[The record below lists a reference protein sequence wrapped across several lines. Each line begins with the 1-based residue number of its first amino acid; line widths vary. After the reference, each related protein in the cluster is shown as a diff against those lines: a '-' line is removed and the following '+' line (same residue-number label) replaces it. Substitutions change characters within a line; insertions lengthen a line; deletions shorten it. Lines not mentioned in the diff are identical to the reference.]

1 MSALSLRYA
10 RAFSQ
15 VAVAT
20 HLDTVAAQ
28 VQLGDFAGTLAENRQ
43 LREVLGN
50 PSIPM
55 PQKLNVLDAI
65 AERLG
70 MVREVRNFVAVI
82 VSHRRLDD
90 LNEILRE
97 YAALADQQA
106 GMAEAEIVT
115 ARPLNDQDRV
125 DLETQVAKL
134 AGSRVRTTYTLDPSL
149 LGGAVVKIGST
160 VHDGSLRA
168 QLEQL
173 KQTLTAAPVL

>member
-20 HLDTVAAQ
+20 HLDTGAAQ
-28 VQLGDFAGTLAENRQ
+28 AQLRDLAGTLAESRD
-43 LREVLGN
+43 LREVMGN

-55 PQKLNVLDAI
+55 PQKLKVLDAI
-65 AERLG
+65 ASRLG

-82 VSHRRLDD
+82 VSHQRLDD

-97 YAALADQQA
+97 YAVLADQQA

-115 ARPLNDQDRV
+115 ARPLNDQDRTE
-125 DLETQVAKL
+125 LEQQVAKL

-160 VHDGSLRA
+160 VHDGSLRG

>member
-15 VAVAT
+15 VAAAA

-28 VQLGDFAGTLAENRQ
+28 AQLRDFADTLVGSRD
-43 LREVLGN
+43 LHEVMLD

-55 PQKLNVLDAI
+55 PQKLKVLDTI
-65 AERLG
+65 AGRLG
-70 MVREVRNFVAVI
+70 MAREVRNFVAVI
-82 VSHRRLDD
+82 VSHQRLDD

-97 YAALADQQA
+97 YAVLADEQA

-125 DLETQVAKL
+125 ELEAQVAKL

-168 QLEQL
+168 QLDQL
-173 KQTLTAAPVL
+173 RQTLTAAPVL